1 MLIFALVS
9 MLCLPIAAQNRNN
22 RQPAKPQ
29 QPAAPVETPAQRMF
43 KSMLSSTAKIMFIDS
58 VVVDKADFIKH
69 VPLNKESGTLS
80 TYEEHF
86 KKPAQVPLAVF
97 TNEFGDRC
105 YYSEGDTLNIDRL
118 PRHYRE
124 AMTLYTHLR
133 SKPVM
138 VYHNSVMEED
148 WKNLQEL
155 EAEYPDLTE
164 RKGRVEEHYRGT
176 YWYYYEYE

>member
-1 MLIFALVS
+1 MRKPCLLIFALVS

-105 YYSEGDTLNIDRL
+105 YYSEGDTLGTRLYSIDRL
-118 PRHYRE
+118 GE
-124 AMTLYTHLR
+124 KW
-133 SKPVM
+133 SKPR
-138 VYHNSVMEED
+138 
-148 WKNLQEL
+148 Q
-155 EAEYPDLTE
+155 LTE
-164 RKGRVEEHYRGT
+164 FGNDYRNPNYPFLMSDGITLFFSAKGEHSLGG
-176 YWYYYEYE
+176 